1 MLRFCIHTKW
11 LAIGLALMILGH
23 GIAVAQVVWVKSFDE
38 ALKQAAR
45 EKKTIILDVSAS
57 W

>member
-1 MLRFCIHTKW
+1 MRQFGRISKL
-11 LAIGLALMILGH
+11 LAIGLSLMILVQ

>member
-1 MLRFCIHTKW
+1 MLQFGRISRL
-11 LAIGLALMILGH
+11 LAIGLSLMILVQ

-38 ALKQAAR
+38 ALKQAER

>member
-1 MLRFCIHTKW
+1 MLQFRGISRL
-11 LAIGLALMILGH
+11 LAIGLSLMILAQ